1 VIEPTDS
8 SALDVVASMSKEQ
21 RKKLLMRIKNPF
33 FDMRINEISTCH
45 LVLTSVGADCDL
57 NAINGPVQ

>member
-1 VIEPTDS
+1 MDVTAILRETSSGALLATPRPSRVIEPTDS

-33 FDMRINEISTCH
+33 FDMRIN
-45 LVLTSVGADCDL
+45 
-57 NAINGPVQ
+57 

>member
-33 FDMRINEISTCH
+33 FDMRIN
-45 LVLTSVGADCDL
+45 
-57 NAINGPVQ
+57 